1 AALYGNKQKPGFSM
15 KPLQRLDSVFRKRQN
30 VSDGGVLGKQ
40 GNKMKQLPFMGFVVC
55 IGMLFIVYRTTKYQY
70 HETEHSRR
78 LDSLPLGIIQANSD
92 LELKSL
98 GLSRSKVNT
107 SVHNNL
113 LAIPAGIKQKEN
125 VDAMVQKFLSENF
138 AIVLFHYDGNVNEW
152 WDLDW
157 SSRAIHIA
165 VQNQTKWWFA
175 KRFLH
180 PAVVSIY
187 DYIFI
192 WDEDLDVQYFDAKR
206 YLKIVKSEGLEISQ
220 PALDPNSTDIHH
232 RITVRNRFQQ
242 VHRRFYDLRGKKKCS
257 EESEGPPCSGWV
269 EGMAPVFSRAA
280 WYCAWHLIQNDLV
293 HGWGL
298 DMKLGYCAQV
308 GFVYIFEFSDSIM
321 LKGDPTKKVGVIDS
335 VYVIHQGIQTLGS
348 SSAKKDSKDL
358 PPDES
363 VRKHDDARIEIRRQ
377 STSELE
383 IFRERWEQAVK
394 QDKDWVDPYKDRATY
409 NTKRLRRKRHAT

>member
-1 AALYGNKQKPGFSM
+1 MENGFGILLLPISHVGWGTPAASYGNKLEPGFSM
-15 KPLQRLDSVFRKRQN
+15 KPLQRWDSVFRKRQN

-40 GNKMKQLPFMGFVVC
+40 GNKMKQLPFMGVVVC

-78 LDSLPLGIIQANSD
+78 LDSLPLGIIQENSD

-107 SVHNNL
+107 SVRSNL
-113 LAIPAGIKQKEN
+113 IAITAGIKQKEN
-125 VDAMVQKFLSENF
+125 VNAMVQKFLSENF

-152 WDLDW
+152 WDLEW
-157 SSRAIHIA
+157 SSKAIHIA

-192 WDEDLDVQYFDAKR
+192 WDEDLDVQHFDPKR
-206 YLKIVKSEGLEISQ
+206 YLEIVKSEGLEISQ

-232 RITVRNRFQQ
+232 RITVRNRFKKF
-242 VHRRFYDLRGKKKCS
+242 HRRVYDLRGKKKCS
-257 EESEGPPCSGWV
+257 EKSEGPPCTGWV

-293 HGWGL
+293 HGWGM
-298 DMKLGYCAQV
+298 DMKLGYCAQ
-308 GFVYIFEFSDSIM
+308 
-321 LKGDPTKKVGVIDS
+321 GDRTEKVGVVDS
-335 VYVIHQGIQTLGS
+335 VYIIHKGIQTLGGS
-348 SSAKKDSKDL
+348 SITKDSKDL
-358 PPDES
+358 SSDES
-363 VRKHDDARIEIRRQ
+363 LRKHDDVRIEIRRQ
-377 STSELE
+377 ATSELT
-383 IFRERWEQAVK
+383 IFRNRWEQAVK
-394 QDKDWVDPYKDRATY
+394 HDKDWVDPYKDRATY
-409 NTKRLRRKRHAT
+409 NMRRLIP